1 MGWTQAA
8 PGILVAFGLITLG
21 CGSTASNSDPG
32 GVGAAG
38 GSAAGGSAAGGSAAA
53 GAGDGSAAAGV
64 GGEVAEAVPP
74 LDGRWA
80 MFSFEDPVAV
90 ELSEEAG
97 VLSGIGCYG
106 GLPSPEFPDVLGSC
120 QKLAGIANGR
130 HIQFSFAAENYT
142 YAANVFASADGQRM
156 AGDFHDTATWRAAAF
171 AWLRIG
177 ADYPWLRQSH
187 EPTASSMALEARSGR
202 FGLEGLVDRYDKP
215 GYLAIYSSTRSIAGS
230 LGAFW
235 QTEIVWNEAEQTLVA
250 GPVAETAPE
259 IATQLTLHFS
269 GLTFVRRCGV
279 SFGRKTNAAG
289 GAVRFS
295 VSARAGRI
303 QGPRPTRDRRVIVV
317 GAAHRR
323 PGRAR
328 RCRRWHRCRCW
339 RFRRRPCC

>member
-38 GSAAGGSAAGGSAAA
+38 GSGAGGSAAGGSAAGGSAAGGSA
-53 GAGDGSAAAGV
+53 AGGAGDGSAAAGAGV
-64 GGEVAEAVPP
+64 GGEAQAVPP

-106 GLPSPEFPDVLGSC
+106 GLPSPEFPGVLGSC
-120 QKLAGIANGR
+120 QKLAGIADGR
-130 HIQFSFAAENYT
+130 HVQFSFAAENYT

-187 EPTASSMALEARSGR
+187 EPTALSMALEGRSGR
-202 FGLEGLVDRYDKP
+202 FGLEGLVDRYDQP

-269 GLTFVRRCGV
+269 GQTFVSVDAVFPSGEKRTLQAAPYV
-279 SFGRKTNAAG
+279 S
-289 GAVRFS
+289 
-295 VSARAGRI
+295 
-303 QGPRPTRDRRVIVV
+303 Q
-317 GAAHRR
+317 
-323 PGRAR
+323 
-328 RCRRWHRCRCW
+328 
-339 RFRRRPCC
+339 